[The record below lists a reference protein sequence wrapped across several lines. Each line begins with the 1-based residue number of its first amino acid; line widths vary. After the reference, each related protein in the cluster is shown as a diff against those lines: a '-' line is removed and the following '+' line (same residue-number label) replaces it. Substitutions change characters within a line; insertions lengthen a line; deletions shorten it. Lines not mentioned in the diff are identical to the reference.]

1 MCLTFANAAFVVGGV
16 NSVPSGRTLHRP
28 GHLSA
33 VDLWRAPEDE
43 CPRTA
48 IPMRRHQ
55 GVITVTDQDED
66 TFDYPTAATVP
77 AAVSVALESGRGGV
91 VALRISIA
99 TATADNAAAVHV
111 ATVPADSGVGVMA
124 VRGAARAARRSIRS
138 GDRCVSCLRA
148 ANCQGRGVHVA
159 LDRRATRGSAPVT
172 MSHSGGELPL
182 RSGRAVGDR
191 CRTLCSTQQTWR
203 PMVGAAVRGRT
214 ESMTQRA
221 PEPCCRTEVRRWSDE
236 KDRERGA

>member
-1 MCLTFANAAFVVGGV
+1 MIPVLAMQI
-16 NSVPSGRTLHRP
+16 SRSSGRV
-28 GHLSA
+28 GA
-33 VDLWRAPEDE
+33 
-43 CPRTA
+43 
-48 IPMRRHQ
+48 
-55 GVITVTDQDED
+55 
-66 TFDYPTAATVP
+66 
-77 AAVSVALESGRGGV
+77 
-91 VALRISIA
+91 VALRISIVI
-99 TATADNAAAVHV
+99 ATADNSAAVHL